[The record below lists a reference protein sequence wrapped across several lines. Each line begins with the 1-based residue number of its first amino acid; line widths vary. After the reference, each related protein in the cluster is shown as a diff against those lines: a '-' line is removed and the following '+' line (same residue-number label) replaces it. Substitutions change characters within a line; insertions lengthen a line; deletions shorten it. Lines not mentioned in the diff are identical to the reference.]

1 MRSVSLAA
9 LVAGAFGGDCTG
21 ASSDISA
28 KSCAAWQDLYRAW
41 GGSTW
46 KQCSDSYNDPCGCGG
61 SSHVPGS
68 AYVECFGV
76 AAERDITKI
85 IMQNNSLYGS
95 TPSSLGD
102 LPFLT
107 QLVLNWNFLEGN
119 LPVNQLAQMK
129 GLNSV
134 QLGGNQFTG
143 TIPAAFGEQTQLELF
158 VVNNN
163 QLEGTVPEAL
173 CDLELL
179 TYMQFRHNK
188 TDRHAAVLHR

>member
-1 MRSVSLAA
+1 
-9 LVAGAFGGDCTG
+9 
-21 ASSDISA
+21 
-28 KSCAAWQDLYRAW
+28 
-41 GGSTW
+41 
-46 KQCSDSYNDPCGCGG
+46 
-61 SSHVPGS
+61 
-68 AYVECFGV
+68 
-76 AAERDITKI
+76 
-85 IMQNNSLYGS
+85 MQNNSLYGS

-102 LPFLT
+102 LPGLT

-143 TIPAAFGEQTQLELF
+143 TIPAAFGEQKQLELF

-188 TDRHAAVLHR
+188 LIGTLPSCIGNLKKLVFLEGSNNRFTGE